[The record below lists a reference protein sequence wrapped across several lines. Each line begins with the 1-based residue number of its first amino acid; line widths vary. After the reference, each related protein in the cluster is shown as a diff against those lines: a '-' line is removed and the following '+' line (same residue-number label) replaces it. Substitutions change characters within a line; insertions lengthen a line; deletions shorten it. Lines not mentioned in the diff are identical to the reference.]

1 MKIATYNVNGVIGR
15 LDILLRWLGGGVTRR
30 RLPPGIES
38 SAGKVSEQGDRVG
51 RIRCRLPGSEILER
65 RRDPCKGAARGYIE
79 ALCGIPSLITL
90 LFVFFALPRI
100 GIETSPIAA
109 SILGLG
115 LWNAANIGEAARGAL
130 SSIASGQTVASR
142 ALGMNQMQTIVWVIF
157 PQAFR
162 RFLPPYVSQLTI
174 LIQASTLTSVVGV
187 TDLLGSARQMIE
199 RLAYVSDSSHAI
211 LIYACVMGCFF
222 VVCYPLT
229 LLAQLLEGK
238 IRLD

>member
-1 MKIATYNVNGVIGR
+1 MNEVFVPLAVYLLKGFGITLLISLLSVALATPLGLVLGALTQSHRSV
-15 LDILLRWLGGGVTRR
+15 LLY
-30 RLPPGIES
+30 
-38 SAGKVSEQGDRVG
+38 
-51 RIRCRLPGSEILER
+51 
-65 RRDPCKGAARGYIE
+65 AARGYIE
-79 ALCGIPSLITL
+79 ALRGIPSLITL

-115 LWNAANIGEAARGAL
+115 LWSAANIGEAARGAL

-199 RLAYVSDSSHAI
+199 RLAYVSDSSHAV

-229 LLAQLLEGK
+229 VLAQVLEGK

>member
-1 MKIATYNVNGVIGR
+1 MNELFVPLAVYLLKGFGITLLISLLSVALATPLG
-15 LDILLRWLGGGVTRR
+15 LILGALTQSH
-30 RLPPGIES
+30 S
-38 SAGKVSEQGDRVG
+38 SVVSY
-51 RIRCRLPGSEILER
+51 
-65 RRDPCKGAARGYIE
+65 AARGYIE
-79 ALCGIPSLITL
+79 ALRGIPSLITL

-115 LWNAANIGEAARGAL
+115 LWSAANIGEAARGAL

-199 RLAYVSDSSHAI
+199 RLAYVSDNSHAI

-229 LLAQLLEGK
+229 VLAQVLEGK